1 MRIAKLQQ
9 EFALDC
15 QYRPFPLH
23 PETPD
28 EGVTL
33 DELFGGRMNVAAA
46 LARMQ
51 QVAATLGL
59 PFGDRS
65 RTFNSRKAQELG
77 LWVAHQGAFAVWLDE
92 VYRAYFV
99 EGVNLGQTA
108 DLLKI
113 VARTGL
119 DSHEAAQG
127 LEEQRH
133 AAELD
138 QLWQQALTEGIRA
151 VPTLRCEGREL
162 VGFQDL
168 TACRQLIRG

>member
-1 MRIAKLQQ
+1 MRIAELQQ
-9 EFALDC
+9 EFEFVC

-33 DELFGGRMNVAAA
+33 DELFGGRMDVSAVM
-46 LARMQ
+46 ARMQ

-59 PFGDRS
+59 PFGDRR

-77 LWVAHQGAFAVWLDE
+77 LWVARQGAFTLWLNE

-99 EGVNLGQTA
+99 EGVNLGQTSE
-108 DLLKI
+108 LLKI

-119 DSHEAAQG
+119 DSHEAAQV
-127 LEEQRH
+127 LEQQRH

-138 QLWQQALTEGIRA
+138 HLWQNALTEGIRA
-151 VPTLRCEGREL
+151 VPTLRYAGREL

-168 TACRQLIRG
+168 AACRQLICG